1 MIISDL
7 CAWDLY
13 RIRYAFYLEISI
25 KLAVFLLKEKHA
37 SSTRNTKN
45 FYIEEKKKRETL
57 LVALINII
65 SREKKLLMYRSIG
78 ETFTG

>member
-45 FYIEEKKKRETL
+45 FYIEEKKK
-57 LVALINII
+57 
-65 SREKKLLMYRSIG
+65 EKR
-78 ETFTG
+78 F